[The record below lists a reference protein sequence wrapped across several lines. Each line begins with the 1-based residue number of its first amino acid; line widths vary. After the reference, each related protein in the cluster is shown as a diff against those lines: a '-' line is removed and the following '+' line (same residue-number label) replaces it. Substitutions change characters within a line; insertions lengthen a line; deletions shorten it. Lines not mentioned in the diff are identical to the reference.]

1 MMEFD
6 RERAGPL
13 PQRTNAQTHKR
24 TKTQKHK
31 NTETQKHRNTVYSG
45 TPIFL
50 VYCPF
55 YCQHM
60 NVLETC
66 NGQPWHWL
74 LTISII
80 QTVLEHCYPV
90 LVLLVASVVF
100 SVGWYCRIW
109 GLGVFYFGGETQ
121 THRNTNAQKHKR
133 TNAQTHKRTLAQ
145 THKRTLAQIH
155 IQTHIR
161 LLACLR
167 DLFACI

>member
-13 PQRTNAQTHKR
+13 PERTNAQKHKR
-24 TKTQKHK
+24 TKTQTHKNTKTQKHK
-31 NTETQKHRNTVYSG
+31 STETQKHRNTVYSG

-74 LTISII
+74 YCWPFQSLKIFLSIVI
-80 QTVLEHCYPV
+80 WFWSFWFLQ
-90 LVLLVASVVF
+90 SFF
-100 SVGWYCRIW
+100 SPLILSYLGF
-109 GLGVFYFGGETQ
+109 GVFYFGGETQ
-121 THRNTNAQKHKR
+121 THRNTNAQTHR
-133 TNAQTHKRTLAQ
+133 HTNAHSHKRTLAHSHRH
-145 THKRTLAQIH
+145 TYKHT
-155 IQTHIR
+155 
-161 LLACLR
+161 
-167 DLFACI
+167 